1 MSMEHGDLHHPRG
14 QRWSVFIPLL
24 ILVVTYVATL
34 AFQTAQ
40 LVRERSTLETLH
52 LNQEKPLQNAKKIRE
67 TTEKLGRDIKALA
80 DAGNKNAKL
89 VETDLRARGITINPQ
104 APPSVPAEPGPATP
118 ALPSQ

>member
-1 MSMEHGDLHHPRG
+1 MSMERNDLHHPRG

-24 ILVVTYVATL
+24 MLIVTYVATM

-40 LVRERSTLETLH
+40 LVRERNTLDTVH
-52 LNQEKPLQNAKKIRE
+52 LNQEKTLQNAKKIRE

-80 DAGNKNAKL
+80 DGGNKNAKL
-89 VETDLRARGITINPQ
+89 LESDLRARGITINPQ
-104 APPSVPAEPGPATP
+104 APNLPAEPGALAP